1 MIRIHTP
8 KPSWLA
14 VVLVL
19 SAGFAWNGDRHG
31 GPGATRY
38 EDLVALFTQ
47 WRAFQR
53 PPLIDGVPD
62 YSARA
67 MTAQKSELAQ
77 YQRRLTVLDTTGWS
91 VAQQVDYHLVRAEM
105 NGLDFDHRVLRP
117 WARNPAFYVSLFA
130 SQSDQPAR
138 EGPHAE
144 GAIELWTYQFP
155 LSAQAATTLAT
166 QLRLIPRLLDQAR
179 GNLVE
184 GGKDL
189 WRMGVQSVQ
198 TQSVNLSALAGRVSG
213 NATLAAEVQRAREA
227 TDQFR
232 AWLEQQAPSRTAGS
246 GIGIENYDWYLKNV
260 QLVPLTWQDEVTLMR
275 RELARATAAL
285 RLEEERNRAL
295 PPLEPIANAADWE
308 RRFTAAVTEYLAFL
322 RQHEVLTVPDYLDPA
337 LRARL
342 GRFSPGPREFFN
354 EVNYRDPIVMRTHDY
369 HWLDLARMAKEPHT
383 SPIRRGPLL
392 YNIFDTRTEGHA
404 TAMEEMMRHAGFL
417 DGHPR
422 SRELIYVLIAQRAA
436 RALGDLLMHANQL
449 TLDESVRFVSS
460 QTPRGWLREN
470 GTTVWGE
477 QHLYLQQPA
486 YGTSYLIGKA
496 QIEAMMADRVR
507 QLGEQF
513 TVKRF
518 MDEFNAAGLIPAS
531 LVRWELTG
539 QADEIA
545 RLAR

>member
-117 WARNPAFYVSLFA
+117 WARNPAFYVSLFT

-144 GAIELWTYQFP
+144 GAIELWTHQFP

-369 HWLDLARMAKEPHT
+369 HWLDLARMTKEPHT

-404 TAMEEMMRHAGFL
+404 TAMEEMMMHAGFL